1 MLFSKGIYL
10 RHSTVD
16 IYIQI
21 QQKILYGDYAPAS
34 ALIETELAEEYGVS
48 RNTIKKVLLMLESK
62 SLVTIEPNKSAR
74 VRSYTLNE
82 VLDYMQIREVLEGLI
97 VQLAVPHIT
106 EEQIASLQEA
116 LSKMKEY
123 LDNKELLKY
132 SECNYQ
138 FHQIIYDACPN
149 HTLIEIVVGL
159 KNQISKFGAK
169 TILIPGRDE
178 QSYREHTAIFD
189 SIVRHDCESASILVQ
204 RHIHNVAQTI
214 REYGKLIL

>member
-1 MLFSKGIYL
+1 L
-10 RHSTVD
+10 RHNTID
-16 IYIQI
+16 ICIQI
-21 QQKILYGDYAPAS
+21 QQKILYGEYAPAS
-34 ALIETELAEEYGVS
+34 ALIETELAGEYGVS
-48 RNTIKKVLLMLESK
+48 RNTIKKVLLMLASK
-62 SLVTIEPNKSAR
+62 SLVTIEPNKSAK

-106 EEQIASLQEA
+106 EEQITKLKEE
-116 LSKMKEY
+116 LSQMK
-123 LDNKELLKY
+123 DHIKKRELLAY
-132 SECNYQ
+132 SECNYR
-138 FHQIIYDACPN
+138 FHQIIYDACSN
-149 HTLIEIVVGL
+149 RTLIEIVVGL

-178 QSYREHTAIFD
+178 QSYREHIAIFD
-189 SIVRHDCESASILVQ
+189 SIVRHDYESASVLVQ